1 VSAGNPR
8 HGRRDNGLYAA
19 NYAPVA
25 DVDPRVGEHLLD
37 VLGNRGIAAYL
48 QPSSDQNPVT
58 RLTTLPGRP
67 TDRLFVDRSELDTA
81 REFLEILAND
91 ADELNSLA
99 AEADRADAA
108 DDTDEATAR
117 AATSTTRTSGD
128 TTRTSGDATRT
139 SDEFEDAWASIVAGF
154 HQTTGAGPAPWP
166 AIEDI
171 GPATPVKDKE
181 TPEPKEYPRWTGP
194 AADASDAGSILDGL
208 DAFGTGLDDDDEDFH
223 PPVPPPLPRLAAIT
237 VLGILGVLAGIVIV
251 IEPDLLPLDS
261 TTAEI
266 LGCLCL
272 VGGAIALIGR
282 LRSGTDDDGPD
293 DPDHGAVV

>member
-1 VSAGNPR
+1 VSGGNSR

-19 NYAPVA
+19 TYAAVA

-91 ADELNSLA
+91 AEGLNSIA
-99 AEADRADAA
+99 AEADRLNPADEA
-108 DDTDEATAR
+108 DDPP
-117 AATSTTRTSGD
+117 TRG
-128 TTRTSGDATRT
+128 APAVTRT

-154 HQTTGAGPAPWP
+154 HRGTDSGPAPWP
-166 AIEDI
+166 AIEDLN
-171 GPATPVKDKE
+171 GQPPAAPAK
-181 TPEPKEYPRWTGP
+181 EPKEYPRWSGF
-194 AADASDAGSILDGL
+194 AAPEPPGGSILDGL
-208 DAFGTGLDDDDEDFH
+208 DAFGAGLPDDDDEDFH
-223 PPVPPPLPRLAAIT
+223 PPAPPPLPRLAAIT
-237 VLGILGVLAGIVIV
+237 IVGILGVIAGIVII
-251 IEPDLLPLDS
+251 IEPGLLSVVDS

-272 VGGAIALIGR
+272 VAGAVALIGR
-282 LRSGTDDDGPD
+282 LRSGNEDDEPE